1 MKLILAS
8 NSPRRK
14 ELLQKA
20 GFQFDIIPSTED
32 EVANK
37 LLPPDKY
44 TESLAYLKALSVYNK
59 HGNVVL
65 GADTVVYYNGEY
77 LGKPKSKTDAE
88 LTLKKLSGKT
98 HLVTTGYAIISKEK
112 TVKGSV
118 TTTVT
123 FNNLSSELIT
133 EYLNSNLW
141 QGKAG
146 SYGIQDGF
154 NLVKNI
160 NGDYDNVVGLP
171 IKVITEIL
179 REYYEK

>member
-1 MKLILAS
+1 M
-8 NSPRRK
+8 
-14 ELLQKA
+14 
-20 GFQFDIIPSTED
+20 
-32 EVANK
+32 
-37 LLPPDKY
+37 
-44 TESLAYLKALSVYNK
+44 
-59 HGNVVL
+59 
-65 GADTVVYYNGEY
+65 
-77 LGKPKSKTDAE
+77 
-88 LTLKKLSGKT
+88 
-98 HLVTTGYAIISKEK
+98 
-112 TVKGSV
+112 KGSV

-123 FNNLSSELIT
+123 FNNLSNELIT